1 MYKTHIEKWGL
12 DKKNKENEMR
22 AIVRKQK
29 QRADLGKRCIL
40 RVRGRPMDFAEVVR
54 YWHRKGVSVD
64 DVISRR
70 TASPTPE
77 AVECFT
83 PVPSPI
89 TTPQVLA
96 IPERIFRSIRDYFA
110 GSFEAGTW
118 VRTDPRALCRNIK
131 ADEHACDY
139 LHETASLCVIA
150 CRLLSKNYNRE
161 AGQTLTAATTRLE
174 RMILAEDPR
183 TLVELFGIILY
194 IHRQRREEIVLKML
208 GYISALREE
217 LLGDEHPLRRICAWL
232 ASVHPSQV
240 ECVIVRCIG
249 SMADHFESIVGPMHL
264 STLSC
269 RLRLSGVLRNEGYT
283 SRKLVQNLLAECET
297 NLGPHD
303 SRSLFVHDSLMTHYL
318 FESDYIE
325 AKKIGQ
331 DLAAYYQQVQPRENL
346 LHRYTHALYTVA
358 ECQYIDGEEDLA
370 IANLEEMIHLRVSA
384 WGPQD
389 MFVRTWLI
397 RLEDWYLEQGRPDS
411 AAQVR
416 DRREKLLELVD
427 ME

>member
-1 MYKTHIEKWGL
+1 MYKTRINKWGL
-12 DKKNKENEMR
+12 DKKNKESEMR
-22 AIVRKQK
+22 AIVRKHK
-29 QRADLGKRCIL
+29 QRADLGKCCIL

-96 IPERIFRSIRDYFA
+96 IPERIFRSVRDYFA
-110 GSFEAGTW
+110 GSFEAGIW
-118 VRTDPRALCRNIK
+118 VRTDPSAFCRSIK
-131 ADEHACDY
+131 ADEHACEC
-139 LHETASLCVIA
+139 LHEFVYLCMMA
-150 CRLLSKNYNRE
+150 CRFLSKNYHRE
-161 AGQTLTAATTRLE
+161 AGQTLSAATTRLE

-183 TLVELFGIILY
+183 TLVELFGIIL
-194 IHRQRREEIVLKML
+194 HVHSHRREEIALKIL
-208 GYISALREE
+208 RYISTLREE

-232 ASVHPSQV
+232 ASVHSSQV

-249 SMADHFESIVGPMHL
+249 SMADHFESIVGPMHA

-269 RLRLSGVLRNEGYT
+269 RIRLSDILINEGDT
-283 SRKLVQNLLAECET
+283 SRKMVQNLLAECET

-303 SRSLFVHDSLMTHYL
+303 SRSLLVRHRLMTYYL
-318 FESDYIE
+318 FKRDHVE
-325 AKKIGQ
+325 AKKMGQ

-346 LHRYTHALYTVA
+346 LYYQTEALYTVA
-358 ECQYIDGEEDLA
+358 ECQ
-370 IANLEEMIHLRVSA
+370 
-384 WGPQD
+384 
-389 MFVRTWLI
+389 
-397 RLEDWYLEQGRPDS
+397 
-411 AAQVR
+411 
-416 DRREKLLELVD
+416 
-427 ME
+427 

>member
-1 MYKTHIEKWGL
+1 MYKTHINKWGL

-22 AIVRKQK
+22 AIVRKHK

-40 RVRGRPMDFAEVVR
+40 RVRGRPRDFAEVIR

-96 IPERIFRSIRDYFA
+96 IPQRIFRSVRDYFA

-118 VRTDPRALCRNIK
+118 VRTDPRALCRSIK
-131 ADEHACDY
+131 ADEHAFDY
-139 LHETASLCVIA
+139 VRETRTLCVIA
-150 CRLLSKNYNRE
+150 CQLLSENYHRE
-161 AGQTLTAATTRLE
+161 AGQALTAATTRLE
-174 RMILAEDPR
+174 RSTLAEDPS
-183 TLVELFGIILY
+183 TLVELFGIILHIY
-194 IHRQRREEIVLKML
+194 RQRREEIALKML
-208 GYISALREE
+208 GYISTLRVE

-232 ASVHPSQV
+232 ASVHSSQV

-269 RLRLSGVLRNEGYT
+269 RTRLSDVLSEGYT
-283 SRKLVQNLLAECET
+283 SRKLIQNLLAEC
-297 NLGPHD
+297 
-303 SRSLFVHDSLMTHYL
+303 
-318 FESDYIE
+318 
-325 AKKIGQ
+325 AKV
-331 DLAAYYQQVQPRENL
+331 LAAYYQQVQPREDL
-346 LHRYTHALYTVA
+346 LYCQTHALYTVA
-358 ECQYIDGEEDLA
+358 QCQYIHGEEGLA
-370 IANLEEMIHLRVSA
+370 IANLEETIHLRVSA
-384 WGPQD
+384 SGRQD
-389 MFVRTWLI
+389 MVARIWLV